1 MKFDNRIIWI
11 IIASVGLYGIFL
23 FFSDFNIVSQQISI
37 FKYEYLPLILALV
50 SLSWVPLLVRWQF
63 LLKKNDIN
71 IPTKNSFLIFLG
83 GTSMVITPGHIGEL
97 IKSQLMKTSYD
108 IPRTKTAPIIFIEKF
123 YDLTGAII
131 ASIIGIIVLGM
142 DTNLIIFSTLVLFVI
157 IFLIFYRPI
166 FEFILKGI
174 TKTKLFSKYSDNIV
188 DSYEIIRNSTTAK
201 TASISFG
208 LSILYWILISIAAY
222 VILLSFGIDSI
233 TLLRTISIYSSSV
246 IIGALSFIPGGIGVT
261 EGSLIG
267 LFTLEGI
274 EISMAMF
281 LSVMIRI
288 FTMWYSVCVGFICL
302 KFTGGLSRKNN
313 L

>member
-1 MKFDNRIIWI
+1 MKFDNRLIWI
-11 IIASVGLYGIFL
+11 IVASVGLYGVFL
-23 FFSDFNIVSQQISI
+23 FFSDFNKISQQISI
-37 FKYEYLPLILALV
+37 FKYEFLPLILALV
-50 SLSWVPLLVRWQF
+50 SISWIPLLVRWQF
-63 LLKKNDIN
+63 LLKKNKIN

-83 GTSMVITPGHIGEL
+83 GISMAITPGHVGEL
-97 IKSQLMKTSYD
+97 IKSQLIKNNYN

-131 ASIIGIIVLGM
+131 ASIIGIIILGM
-142 DTNLIIFSTLVLFVI
+142 DTNLIIFSILVLSVI

-166 FEFILKGI
+166 FEFLLKRI

-188 DSYEIIRNSTTAK
+188 ESYEIIRNSTTTK

-208 LSILYWILISIAAY
+208 LSILYWIIISVAVY
-222 VILLSFGIDSI
+222 FILLSFGIESVS
-233 TLLRTISIYSSSV
+233 LLRTISIYSSSV

-267 LFTLEGI
+267 LFSLEGI
-274 EISMAMF
+274 EISMAIF

-288 FTMWYSVCVGFICL
+288 FTMWYSVCIGFICL
-302 KFTGGLSRKNN
+302 KFTGGLSKIK
-313 L
+313 

>member
-1 MKFDNRIIWI
+1 MI
-11 IIASVGLYGIFL
+11 
-23 FFSDFNIVSQQISI
+23 
-37 FKYEYLPLILALV
+37 
-50 SLSWVPLLVRWQF
+50 RWQF
-63 LLKKNDIN
+63 LLKKNKIN

-83 GTSMVITPGHIGEL
+83 GISMAITPGHVGEL
-97 IKSQLMKTSYD
+97 IKSQLIKNNYN

-131 ASIIGIIVLGM
+131 ASIIGIIILGM
-142 DTNLIIFSTLVLFVI
+142 DTNLIIFSILVLSVI

-166 FEFILKGI
+166 FEFLLKRI

-188 DSYEIIRNSTTAK
+188 ESYEIIRNSTTTK

-208 LSILYWILISIAAY
+208 LSILYWIIISVAVY
-222 VILLSFGIDSI
+222 FILLSFGIESVS
-233 TLLRTISIYSSSV
+233 LLRTISIYSSSV

-267 LFTLEGI
+267 LFSLEGI
-274 EISMAMF
+274 EISMAIF

-288 FTMWYSVCVGFICL
+288 FTMWYSVCIGFICL
-302 KFTGGLSRKNN
+302 KFTGGLSKIK
-313 L
+313 